1 MVSKQIP
8 GARLVLAGGAA
19 AVLAACSSLHGARQ
33 PAVPA
38 ASASVRP
45 AVAAPSSGTL
55 TATQAAIAA
64 ARARGASPESTQA
77 APASAL
83 IRSTAPMTYTVKPGD
98 TLWGI
103 ASMFLRDPW
112 KWPEVWYN
120 NPQIKNPH
128 WIYPGDVLQL
138 AYGRNG
144 RPQIRLLREG
154 PLHRASTLKLKPRL
168 RSTPLTAA
176 IPTIP
181 YAAIASFLARPTVLT
196 SDQVSRAPHI
206 IAFSNQQQI
215 GGSGSVAYVSSLGP
229 HPHARYS
236 VVHVGEELRDPGLFG
251 RRFGY
256 LGTYAATAL
265 IRTPGDP
272 ATAVLTDAARETF
285 AGDRLIS
292 SDAGIPLTFEP
303 RAPSRPIHGKI
314 IWVIGGTG
322 AMDLAGQYDIV
333 VLNRGTRAGLVPGDV
348 LTADHEQGI
357 VHDTHGSFAWLFR
370 SFGGLGRD
378 FAPRVKLPAERAA
391 TLLVFKTYRRLSF
404 ALVVAATNTI
414 TEGDPVHN
422 P

>member
-19 AVLAACSSLHGARQ
+19 ALLAACSSLHSARR
-33 PAVPA
+33 PA
-38 ASASVRP
+38 AS
-45 AVAAPSSGTL
+45 VAPPSAPLAARAFSPGNL

-64 ARARGASPESTQA
+64 AGQGTTAPASARVEA
-77 APASAL
+77 ASAL
-83 IRSTAPMTYTVKPGD
+83 IRSSAPMTYTVKPGD

-112 KWPEVWYN
+112 DWPEVWYN
-120 NPQIKNPH
+120 NPKIKNPH

-144 RPQIRLLREG
+144 RARIRLLRAS
-154 PLHRASTLKLKPRL
+154 PLRRASTLTLKPRL
-168 RSTPLTAA
+168 LSTPLSAA

-196 SDQVSRAPHI
+196 SAQVRRAPHI
-206 IAFSNQQQI
+206 IAFRNQQQI
-215 GGSGSVAYVSSLGP
+215 GGSGSVAYVSSLGR
-229 HPHARYS
+229 HPLARYS

-251 RRFGY
+251 HTFGY
-256 LGTYAATAL
+256 LGTYTATAL
-265 IRTPGDP
+265 IRAPGDP
-272 ATAVLTDAARETF
+272 ATVVLTDAARETF

-303 RAPSRPIHGKI
+303 RAPSRPIHGKV

-348 LTADHEQGI
+348 LTADHEQGT
-357 VHDTHGSFAWLFR
+357 VHDTHGSFSWLFR

-391 TLLVFKTYRRLSF
+391 TLLVFKAYRHLSF